1 MIERVESF
9 LGDHIEGFF
18 NRKFSSHLEPVEL
31 IKGLEKEAR
40 RQEAGTPLP
49 NAYLFSLGTEDYQRL
64 CSHRIAD
71 ELGIALKKYII
82 RADLSMDGKLNICF
96 GLNEELR
103 AGSYQLSSY
112 VQRCSMPEEAEEGAA
127 AYDAAAQ
134 TVVLERPSLTEAR
147 CLNLPPEHDL
157 AALTVTDGAD
167 EGVCAVLGERKIYM
181 GRMARNEFI
190 LTDTN
195 VSRLHAWIVY
205 EAHRHTICDA
215 ESRNGT
221 FVNGQRVSSRRLRD
235 GDEVRLGTTTLR
247 YEVL

>member
-9 LGDHIEGFF
+9 LGSHIEGFF

-31 IKGLEKEAR
+31 VKGLEKEAR
-40 RQEAGTPLP
+40 RLGAAGVPLP
-49 NAYLFSLGTEDYQRL
+49 NAYVFSLGTEDYQRL

-71 ELGIALKKYII
+71 ELGTALKKHII
-82 RADLSMDGKLNICF
+82 RADLSMDGKLSICF

-112 VQRCSMPEEAEEGAA
+112 IQQRDASEACGAE
-127 AYDAAAQ
+127 AYDIEAQ
-134 TVVLERPSLTEAR
+134 TIVLERPSLTEVR

-157 AALTVTDGAD
+157 AALTVTEGAD
-167 EGVCAVLGERKIYM
+167 EGVSGVLGERKIYM
-181 GRMARNEFI
+181 GRMQRNEFI

-205 EAHRHTICDA
+205 EHHRHVIYDA

-221 FVNGQRVSSRRLRD
+221 FVNGARVASRRLRD
-235 GDEVRLGTTTLR
+235 GDELRLGATALR